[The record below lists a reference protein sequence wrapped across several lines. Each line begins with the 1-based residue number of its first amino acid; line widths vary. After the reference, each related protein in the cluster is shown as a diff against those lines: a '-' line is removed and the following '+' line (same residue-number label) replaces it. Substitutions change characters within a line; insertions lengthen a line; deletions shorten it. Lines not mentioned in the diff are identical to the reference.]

1 MFSIQVTG
9 IDALRKELEQF
20 SDRRLNAA
28 VATAMTRTVK
38 RLAEGWQGQIN
49 REIDRPTARTMRAVG
64 FAGAQAAR
72 LEARV
77 FVKDA
82 MAGTTPAEYLIQHEM
97 GGARRIKKFEQAL
110 ISSGAMPAGYVTVP
124 GRHAAIDGYGNVSRS
139 LIVAVIAQLGA
150 DYSPGYQRVISKST
164 EKRLARQ
171 KRLGRT
177 FIAVSP
183 DQAKRFNLNP
193 GIYERMADGSRKAV
207 FLYQRGT
214 SYRRRLGLMDSGK
227 RDAGAMVQQE
237 FSRAVGESLA
247 RLQARDAR

>member
-1 MFSIQVTG
+1 MFKIEVTG
-9 IDALRKELEQF
+9 LEGLRKELEQF
-20 SDRRLNAA
+20 SERRLNAA

-38 RLAEGWQGQIN
+38 RISEGWQGQIN
-49 REIDRPTARTMRAVG
+49 REIDRPAPRTGRSTAFT
-64 FAGAQAAR
+64 GAQAAR
-72 LEARV
+72 LEAHA

-82 MAGTTPAEYLIQHEM
+82 MPGLPPAAYLAPHES
-97 GGARRIKKFEQAL
+97 GGSRRTKKFEQAL

-124 GRHAAIDGYGNVSRS
+124 GRHATIDGYGNVSRA

-177 FIAVSP
+177 FISVSP

-193 GIYERMADGSRKAV
+193 GIYERMPDGSRKAV

-214 SYRRRLGLMDSGK
+214 SYRRRLNLIDSGK

-247 RLQARDAR
+247 RLQARGAR